1 MIFLR
6 VCYWAI
12 AIILAVN
19 GFWNSM
25 QLQSHRKVIDGQ
37 HRRLSLIENVRDRI
51 RDRVI
56 RSDETATDAAE
67 TFNQDSIRSHLL
79 DRIESLE
86 QSLRDKGN

>member
-1 MIFLR
+1 VIFLR
-6 VCYWAI
+6 VCYWVI
-12 AIILAVN
+12 AIILAVT
-19 GFWNSM
+19 GFWNS
-25 QLQSHRKVIDGQ
+25 LELRSHRREIDGQ

-67 TFNQDSIRSHLL
+67 TFNQDSIHSHLL